1 MHHRSNSVSVHHR
14 LHAALEAH
22 MGKALSDFR
31 YPQHLAPGAA
41 IGDWAQGS
49 LVNSVWIFRC

>member
-1 MHHRSNSVSVHHR
+1 
-14 LHAALEAH
+14 